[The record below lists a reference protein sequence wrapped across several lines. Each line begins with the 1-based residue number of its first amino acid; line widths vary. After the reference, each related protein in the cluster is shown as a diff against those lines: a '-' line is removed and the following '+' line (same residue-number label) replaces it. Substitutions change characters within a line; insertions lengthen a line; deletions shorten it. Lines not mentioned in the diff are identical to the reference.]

1 MNRYIGQVCEG
12 RNNNFDFIRFIAAS
26 MVIYSHAFPLS
37 RGNDGE
43 LLKDI
48 TNGQWSFG
56 SLAVAVFFVISGF
69 LISQSYD
76 RKNQPLNFIKARILR
91 IFPGLIV
98 VILLSALVLGPLFL
112 DRV

>member
-76 RKNQPLNFIKARILR
+76 RKINL
-91 IFPGLIV
+91 
-98 VILLSALVLGPLFL
+98 
-112 DRV
+112 